1 MWPSII
7 IYKKLIGVIWPKSI
21 EADVPLQFFRQY
33 VRCPQQEASLM
44 CGTDCFI
51 LFLFQQNHPCERSSL
66 LQVLKRWAAPLFRKP
81 PKHPDLAKAH
91 ADERHTLS
99 LCCWTEILS
108 WCGIWIWGLQFPCF
122 SLFAHQKIFSTYQ
135 NIFSFPWAE
144 DFATAVADSVI
155 IYSSQ
160 EQFLLLSTKALLQQ
174 YISLKAA
181 ITILIWK
188 LFFY

>member
-122 SLFAHQKIFSTYQ
+122 SLFAPRRYLVPTRISSPFPGQRTLQQQLQILTLFTQ
-135 NIFSFPWAE
+135 VRNSFCYFLPKHC
-144 DFATAVADSVI
+144 
-155 IYSSQ
+155 YSS
-160 EQFLLLSTKALLQQ
+160 
-174 YISLKAA
+174 ISP
-181 ITILIWK
+181 
-188 LFFY
+188 